1 MTLLM
6 DGPYD
11 WNSYSNVALW
21 NFLPAISVWTIHNN
35 FFSGNLKQRFPSGLR
50 NYETT
55 YKHDYF
61 GTLGENREATMQ
73 YPDKRSLTP
82 DFSLKTSPD
91 APRTPSPN
99 WKKLRLYSPYYQ
111 KNRVIKQKTK
121 GSVQYLFRC
130 FRPRLEL

>member
-1 MTLLM
+1 MTEILTQMLLC
-6 DGPYD
+6 GIFYPP
-11 WNSYSNVALW
+11 
-21 NFLPAISVWTIHNN
+21 FQCGQCIII

-99 WKKLRLYSPYYQ
+99 
-111 KNRVIKQKTK
+111 
-121 GSVQYLFRC
+121 
-130 FRPRLEL
+130 

>member
-1 MTLLM
+1 MSPPLLSQEVKVQLE
-6 DGPYD
+6 
-11 WNSYSNVALW
+11 NEREK
-21 NFLPAISVWTIHNN
+21 IS
-35 FFSGNLKQRFPSGLR
+35 NLKQRYPSGLR

-82 DFSLKTSPD
+82 DFSLKSSPPAAPG

-99 WKKLRLYSPYYQ
+99 
-111 KNRVIKQKTK
+111 
-121 GSVQYLFRC
+121 
-130 FRPRLEL
+130 

>member
-1 MTLLM
+1 M
-6 DGPYD
+6 DSPYD
-11 WNSYSNVALW
+11 WNSY
-21 NFLPAISVWTIHNN
+21 SVWTIHNN